1 MAVRPPSRL
10 LRPRRLTGTA
20 SLLAGGLLLLAGGED
35 SLGHPPPHPT
45 GPSAVTACLTRSG
58 DLVADVD
65 DDGHPDRITDPSH
78 RGTRLTLTLGI
89 GSSRETTVSA
99 RGLAD
104 RTGSRQEYVSAAV
117 ADFDRDGWSDL
128 VVVAGE
134 EQGGDDPIPPRVAE
148 LRLGPFSGTGR
159 SRRVVQ
165 LDLGATKDIAVAD
178 YNHDRHPDLAAYTY
192 SGDGTYETQAR
203 LGDAHTGLAPGTRAY
218 TREAPHTGYHP
229 PATLSDSGLAA
240 FYPRCGAGEPAG

>member
-1 MAVRPPSRL
+1 M
-10 LRPRRLTGTA
+10 
-20 SLLAGGLLLLAGGED
+20 
-35 SLGHPPPHPT
+35 
-45 GPSAVTACLTRSG
+45 
-58 DLVADVD
+58 
-65 DDGHPDRITDPSH
+65 
-78 RGTRLTLTLGI
+78 
-89 GSSRETTVSA
+89 
-99 RGLAD
+99 
-104 RTGSRQEYVSAAV
+104 

-178 YNHDRHPDLAAYTY
+178 YDHDRHPDLAAYTY

-218 TREAPHTGYHP
+218 TRECTAHRLPPSGHP
-229 PATLSDSGLAA
+229 LRQRPGGVLSAVRG
-240 FYPRCGAGEPAG
+240 GEPAG